1 MMFRAILLIVRK
13 DLTVEVRSR
22 ELAYTTLFFAFSCV
36 LVFAFSLVQEG
47 RAAEGVGAGVLW
59 MAIMFAG
66 NLALGRTFERERQSE
81 TLRALMLVPAPRP
94 AVYLGK
100 LAGIVVLLAITEAVL
115 VPLVA
120 LLFEAE
126 LLAHPIWLASVV
138 VTGTLGFS
146 AVGTLF
152 AAMLVRARSRDV
164 LLPVLLYPITVPVLI
179 AGVRATVAIAQPD
192 FDPDVVRFWLSL
204 LVAFD
209 VVFITLALW
218 TFEPVMTD

>member
-1 MMFRAILLIVRK
+1 MLRAIWLIVRK

-22 ELAYTTLFFAFSCV
+22 ELAYTTLFFAVSCV

-59 MAIMFAG
+59 MTIMFAG
-66 NLALGRTFERERQSE
+66 NLALGRTFERERQAE

-100 LAGIVVLLAITEAVL
+100 LTGIFALLSLTEAVL
-115 VPLVA
+115 IPLVA
-120 LLFEAE
+120 LLFQAQ
-126 LLAHPIWLASVV
+126 LLAHPILLASVV
-138 VTGTLGFS
+138 GCGTLGFA

-164 LLPVLLYPITVPVLI
+164 LLPILLYPVTVPVII
-179 AGVRATVAIAQPD
+179 AGVRATVALAAPD
-192 FDPDVVRFWLSL
+192 FDPAIVRFWLAL

>member
-1 MMFRAILLIVRK
+1 MLRAIWLIVRK

-22 ELAYTTLFFAFSCV
+22 ELAYTTLFFAISCV

-100 LAGIVVLLAITEAVL
+100 LVGIVVLLALTEAAL

-120 LLFEAE
+120 LLFQAE
-126 LLAHPIWLASVV
+126 LLAHPFWLASVV
-138 VTGTLGFS
+138 VSGTLGFA

-164 LLPVLLYPITVPVLI
+164 LLPVLLYPITVPVII
-179 AGVRATVAIAQPD
+179 AGVRATVAIAQPE
-192 FDPDVVRFWLSL
+192 FDAEIVRFWLSL
-204 LVAFD
+204 LIAFD

>member
-1 MMFRAILLIVRK
+1 MLRAILLIVRK

-22 ELAYTTLFFAFSCV
+22 ELAYTTLFFAVSCV

-100 LAGIVVLLAITEAVL
+100 LTGIVLLLAITEAAL

-120 LLFEAE
+120 LLFESA
-126 LLAHPIWLASVV
+126 LLSHPFWLASVV
-138 VTGTLGFS
+138 ATGTVGFA

-179 AGVRATVAIAQPD
+179 AGVRATVAIAQPE
-192 FDPDVVRFWLSL
+192 FEVDVVRFWLML
-204 LVAFD
+204 LIAFD
-209 VVFITLALW
+209 IVFITLALW

>member
-1 MMFRAILLIVRK
+1 MLRAIWLIVRK

-22 ELAYTTLFFAFSCV
+22 ELAYTTLFFAVSCV

-100 LAGIVVLLAITEAVL
+100 LAGIILLLVITEAVL

-120 LLFEAE
+120 LLFEAA
-126 LLAHPIWLASVV
+126 LLSHPFWLAGVV
-138 VTGTLGFS
+138 VSGTVGFA

-179 AGVRATVAIAQPD
+179 AGVRATVAIAQPE
-192 FDPDVVRFWLSL
+192 FEVDVVRFWFML
-204 LVAFD
+204 LIAFD
-209 VVFITLALW
+209 IVFITLALW